1 MRNGGSSW
9 GWWAEDSARRFLNGD
24 LDVGLKEKTQARLQG
39 FWPDHGRIEFPLAEV
54 RRPKEGRD

>member
-24 LDVGLKEKTQARLQG
+24 LDVGLKEK
-39 FWPDHGRIEFPLAEV
+39 
-54 RRPKEGRD
+54 RRRKQDSRVFGLIMEGLNFH